1 MTPIVRLDPPP
12 CCEEYVSGPIRP
24 WIPQW
29 WAEEGDRTITFG
41 SDAHTTD
48 WLAGNFYKAMAMA
61 EHFGFQP
68 DRRPE
73 DFWSR

>member
-1 MTPIVRLDPPP
+1 VDSAV
-12 CCEEYVSGPIRP
+12 VSRGGRP
-24 WIPQW
+24 H
-29 WAEEGDRTITFG
+29 DHLG

-48 WLAGNFYKAMAMA
+48 WLAGNFYEAMAMA

-68 DRRPE
+68 GRRPE

>member
-1 MTPIVRLDPPP
+1 VTLSVRPDPPP
-12 CCEEYVSGPIRP
+12 CCDEYVGGPIR

-29 WAEEGDRTITFG
+29 RAEEGGRKITFG

-48 WLAGNFYKAMAMA
+48 WLAGDFYEAMAMA